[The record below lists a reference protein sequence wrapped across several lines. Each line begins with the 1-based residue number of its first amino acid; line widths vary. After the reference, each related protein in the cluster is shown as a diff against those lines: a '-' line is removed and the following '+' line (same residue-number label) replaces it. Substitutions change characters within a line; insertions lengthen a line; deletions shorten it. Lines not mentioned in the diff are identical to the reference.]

1 MEGLRTTIGWHN
13 GSIYVSCTQLRRTVE
28 ELKVTTQHGVLKSPG
43 TIRLP
48 DRSEQ
53 AGPCPKEENSVTHSV
68 SPRNNVNAPP
78 PYLQSIRAEA
88 SSVII
93 KITETNQGL
102 PPAPPAVLPCS
113 GEPPAGMTGELFAG
127 NGLLSN
133 VSSVPTHNAAALS
146 LQTTFRQD
154 WIWFEASF
162 ISVFFLFTHFTQTS
176 YAVWRNLKNSWLN
189 ILMLLA
195 YECECFSSEACRW
208 APPCFFLHA
217 FLFPFI
223 GVLVLIIDRG
233 GSWI

>member
-1 MEGLRTTIGWHN
+1 M
-13 GSIYVSCTQLRRTVE
+13 
-28 ELKVTTQHGVLKSPG
+28 TTQHGVLKSPG

-146 LQTTFRQD
+146 YRLLSDRTEFDLKHRLYP
-154 WIWFEASF
+154 FSF
-162 ISVFFLFTHFTQTS
+162 SLRTLRKRHMQSDVI
-176 YAVWRNLKNSWLN
+176 
-189 ILMLLA
+189 
-195 YECECFSSEACRW
+195 
-208 APPCFFLHA
+208 
-217 FLFPFI
+217 
-223 GVLVLIIDRG
+223 
-233 GSWI
+233 